1 MSDQKMKILLAMVD
15 DEKSATFLTE
25 ENMRTLES
33 LGTVIWDRTV
43 EKITPEW
50 LRENLVDIDVCVC
63 CWGVPCFDAYV
74 LEKANKLK
82 LIGYCAGSVAHVV
95 SDEMY
100 ERGIRI
106 VCGNEMFA
114 QSVAECTVAYMLAA
128 QRDLRKYNNI
138 INGGGWK
145 ELIFTS
151 RALLEKNVGVVGYG
165 AISRY
170 LLEMLKPFHVNIK
183 LYSKHMSEEQA
194 AELGVRKASLEE
206 IFSTCDIVSLHCAK
220 TPENHHLINDTL
232 LSMMKDDALLV
243 NTARGDV
250 VDEEALAKHLHSG
263 HIRAAL
269 DVYQQEP
276 PAMDNPLRGTDNI
289 YMFPHIGGPTIDRRP
304 ACARVVF
311 EDIARLQ
318 KGEELRNEIKA
329 WRSKMMTH

>member
-1 MSDQKMKILLAMVD
+1 MNEQKMKILLAMVD

-25 ENMRTLES
+25 ENMRILES
-33 LGTVIWDRTV
+33 LGTVIWDRSV

-50 LRENLVDIDVCVC
+50 LRENLADIDICVC
-63 CWGVPCFDAYV
+63 CWGVPQFNAYV

-82 LIGYCAGSVAHVV
+82 LVGYCAGSVAHVV

-100 ERGIRI
+100 DRGIRI

-114 QSVAECTVAYMLAA
+114 QSVAECTVAYMLTA

-145 ELIFTS
+145 EPNFTS
-151 RALLEKNVGVVGYG
+151 RSLLEKNVGVVGYG

-170 LLEMLKPFHVNIK
+170 LLEMLKPFHVNTK

-194 AELGVRKASLEE
+194 AALGVQKASLEE

-220 TPENHHLINDTL
+220 TPENHHLINDAL
-232 LSMMKDDALLV
+232 LSLMKDDALLV

-318 KGEELRNEIKA
+318 KGEPLQNEIKA